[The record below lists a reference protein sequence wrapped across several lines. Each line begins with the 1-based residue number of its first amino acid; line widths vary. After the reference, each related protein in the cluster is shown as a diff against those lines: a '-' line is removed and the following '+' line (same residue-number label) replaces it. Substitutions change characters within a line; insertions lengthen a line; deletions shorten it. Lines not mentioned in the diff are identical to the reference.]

1 MSAAERV
8 YDRSS
13 FCTDK
18 LRRQTREQIVATGC
32 AATCSLKPPSAPV
45 RGESVISC
53 ASAHVKT
60 LLPLTDFSGV
70 HWLRFYFGGL
80 LFMYHGRIKI

>member
-1 MSAAERV
+1 MQCNRLFDKRRIIHIYNRMSAAERV

-18 LRRQTREQIVATGC
+18 LCRQTREQIVATGC

-45 RGESVISC
+45 RGECDNLCIYTHENF
-53 ASAHVKT
+53 AK
-60 LLPLTDFSGV
+60 
-70 HWLRFYFGGL
+70 FYE
-80 LFMYHGRIKI
+80 MYF